1 MSIILT
7 FAVSIWKG
15 DNFEIAL
22 KNACFCGLKIGG
34 ISWASSIISAQI
46 GRTGIENSLRTVS
59 DFVVIEDENSSLK
72 KELQLTK
79 IESKKML
86 ELNQELLNK
95 EKEIL
100 ELKLSINLISIEVQN
115 KDYIIDELKKEN
127 SKLNISLIE
136 LQNKLIEVSNM
147 SVFNKI
153 KFKYDKND

>member
-79 IESKKML
+79 IESKKIL

-95 EKEIL
+95 EKEL
-100 ELKLSINLISIEVQN
+100 NEAKLKINIISIELQS
-115 KDYIIDELKKEN
+115 KDYLLNEAKKEN
-127 SKLNISLIE
+127 DKLNLAFLN
-136 LQNKLIEVSNM
+136 LQHKLIEVSNM
-147 SVFNKI
+147 SILNKI